1 MSDTGVAVATA
12 LISGGFAIG
21 GAALTAAVLLLS
33 ERSRRA
39 AEGSRWILEQ
49 RNKLYLDLLQL
60 SADIL
65 TADKDT
71 YQQVVGGRIL
81 SLKARADI
89 LSTPNTLAATVGLLQ
104 AISGHMASLL
114 YDDPENWPLLKS
126 AQQVRDAEDVLTK
139 AVRIELGIDATA
151 GGRDKQP
158 DGPALPMPRTARVW
172 QDAAQ
177 PEQGH
182 GTP

>member
-39 AEGSRWILEQ
+39 AEAGRWILEQ
-49 RNKLYLDLLQL
+49 RNRLYLDLLQL

-71 YQQVVGGRIL
+71 YLEVVGGRIL
-81 SLKARADI
+81 STKARADI

-104 AISGHMASLL
+104 AVSGHMASLL

-126 AQQVRDAEDVLTK
+126 AQGIRDAEDVLTK
-139 AVRIELGIDATA
+139 AVRVELGIDST
-151 GGRDKQP
+151 GRGRRKRGDE
-158 DGPALPMPRTARVW
+158 PAVPMPPTARVW
-172 QDAAQ
+172 QDVAPPGQEA
-177 PEQGH
+177 